1 MQGFI
6 QALTDLRLPEVK
18 TQSLNWVLK
27 LNPLNQKKNCLD
39 CLERALFFFFTLMSH
54 QGCKYSVQKERL
66 QSTERNV
73 CVRQTSFSAIIL
85 LNKIMALIF

>member
-54 QGCKYSVQKERL
+54 YKKKDYSRQNETCVYGRRL
-66 QSTERNV
+66 
-73 CVRQTSFSAIIL
+73 FL
-85 LNKIMALIF
+85 P